1 MTQETWPW
9 KPDSTSHVL
18 NWLDRWIHIWPLA
31 VGVGIGLIL
40 LLICAGG
47 QVIGGK

>member
-1 MTQETWPW
+1 MAQETRPW
-9 KPDSTSHVL
+9 RPDSTSQIL

-31 VGVGIGLIL
+31 VGGGVGLIL
-40 LLICAGG
+40 LLIWAGG